1 MNQLTLFDLTLE
13 NVTLGEAT
21 ELLMAAARA
30 ERPGGLVV
38 TPNVD
43 HVVMLE
49 RDAEMRRIFHDAT
62 YRFADG
68 MPLVWLSRLL
78 ARPGLVARVT
88 GADLLVSVAEAAAR
102 DGTKLYFLGGL
113 PGVADRAAIRL
124 RERFPDLNV
133 AGRYCPPFGFERDEA
148 ECRRIVQKVNAS
160 GASILFMG
168 VGTPKQ
174 EKWLDAWMPALN
186 PRVML
191 GVGAAFDFVAGTARR
206 APARM
211 QRWGLE
217 WLWRLARDP
226 RRLAHRY
233 LVQDSYFAVLA
244 AREFWRVRREAEN

>member
-1 MNQLTLFDLTLE
+1 MNQLTLFNLALE
-13 NVTLGEAT
+13 NVTLGDAT
-21 ELLMAAARA
+21 EMLMAAARA
-30 ERPGGLVV
+30 ERPGGLAV

-43 HVVMLE
+43 HIVMIE
-49 RDAEMRRIFHDAT
+49 HDAEMRRIFRCAT
-62 YRFADG
+62 YRFVDG

-78 ARPGLVARVT
+78 VKPGLVARVT
-88 GADLLVSVAEAAAR
+88 GSDLLVSIAEAASR

-113 PGVADRAAIRL
+113 PGVADRAAMRL
-124 RERFPDLNV
+124 RERFPGLIV
-133 AGRYCPPFGFERDEA
+133 AGSYCPPFGFEKDEA
-148 ECRRIVQKVNAS
+148 ECRRIVQRINNS
-160 GASILFMG
+160 GASILFIG

-174 EKWLDAWMPALN
+174 EKWVDAWMPMLN

-206 APARM
+206 APALM

-233 LVQDSYFAVLA
+233 LIRDSYFAILA
-244 AREFWRVRREAEN
+244 AREFWRVRRGA